1 MPRYHEE
8 GWHGYRLQMQQD
20 LFIKCSGLVRTKFN
34 HRFQLGFT
42 KYSTYTCCTK
52 FDLRFCS
59 FSLSAQVSF
68 ALNSS
73 IAFGSLSLSTLL
85 VPLTKLKLRLRL
97 AFIKCSGLVRTKFN
111 HRFQLGFT
119 KCSTQKNPGVLLPGK
134 WLPDWLLYQVF
145 SFGAQQWMLTRLAI
159 LSAREKSIRQQH
171 I

>member
-1 MPRYHEE
+1 
-8 GWHGYRLQMQQD
+8 MQQD

-73 IAFGSLSLSTLL
+73 IAFGSLSLSALHKKTQ
-85 VPLTKLKLRLRL
+85 VFYSRANGFLTGCCIRYSLSAHNNGCLR
-97 AFIKCSGLVRTKFN
+97 AWPFY
-111 HRFQLGFT
+111 
-119 KCSTQKNPGVLLPGK
+119 LPGRK
-134 WLPDWLLYQVF
+134 AFDSNTSELLSYSDKQSSCPPPSYINVE
-145 SFGAQQWMLTRLAI
+145 QILLIRHLI
-159 LSAREKSIRQQH
+159 LSSVLCLIL
-171 I
+171 